1 MNKPPDVDY
10 LHARLMLTESGRG
23 EVRELLVEPFFDEP
37 RVELSILD
45 NGDEYEEVC
54 VVVNRSQIEC
64 LVDFLTAWL
73 VRDHARRATTAPAA
87 STPPSTARSEATPP
101 SAA

>member
-10 LHARLMLTESGRG
+10 LSARLMLTESGRG
-23 EVRELLVEPFFDEP
+23 ETRELVVEPCFDEP

-45 NGDEYEEVC
+45 KGDEEAS

-73 VRDHARRATTAPAA
+73 VRDHARRATTAAEA
-87 STPPSTARSEATPP
+87 STPPSTARS
-101 SAA
+101 

>member
-1 MNKPPDVDY
+1 MSRLPDVDY

-23 EVRELLVEPFFDEP
+23 EVRELLVEPQFDEP

-45 NGDEYEEVC
+45 KGDEEAN

-64 LVDFLTAWL
+64 LVDFLAAWL
-73 VRDHARRATTAPAA
+73 VRDRARRATTSAEA
-87 STPPSTARSEATPP
+87 STPPSTARS
-101 SAA
+101 